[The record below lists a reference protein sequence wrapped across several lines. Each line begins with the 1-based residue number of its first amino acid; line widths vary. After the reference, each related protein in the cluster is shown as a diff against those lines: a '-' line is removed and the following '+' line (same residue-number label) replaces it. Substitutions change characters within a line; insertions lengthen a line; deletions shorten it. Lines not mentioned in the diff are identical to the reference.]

1 MKHICS
7 YLLAIVFLTLASV
20 ANSFDDDGVLIV
32 DG

>member
-20 ANSFDDDGVLIV
+20 ASSFDDGVLIV
-32 DG
+32 DV